1 MKVLAFG
8 TFDTLHPGHEYYL
21 KEAAKLG
28 DELWVI
34 VARDATVREIK
45 HHEPKHNEIK
55 RLSALNKY
63 TFVDHAVL
71 GDLHD
76 PYALIVHAIKPD
88 IIALGYDQVAFT
100 DKLDNILSKHDMDHV
115 RIQRIPPFNPE
126 QYKSSLIQP

>member
-8 TFDTLHPGHEYYL
+8 TFDGLHPGHEYYL
-21 KEAAKLG
+21 QESAKLG

-34 VARDATVREIK
+34 VARDATVRDIK
-45 HHEPKHNEIK
+45 NHEPKYNEVK
-55 RLSALNKY
+55 RLAALNAY
-63 TFVDHAVL
+63 SFVDHAVL

-76 PYALIVHAIKPD
+76 PYALIVHTIKPD

-100 DKLDNILSKHDMDHV
+100 GNLDNILSKRGLNNV
-115 RIQRIPPFNPE
+115 RIHRVPPFKPN